1 MEYLE
6 IKYKAKKHKYNLIF
20 GLVWVALFLIEAIVD
35 SIMYWNLVIGM
46 IYLVAY
52 FFYSNKPY
60 ITVKNGVIKQNWI
73 FGKSIPVSE
82 ITQIKYFAGDYIIK
96 SNTKELSINTH
107 EIAPDSQA
115 ALTDWL
121 RTFQDKWVTPIPLLS
136 QKE

>member
-1 MEYLE
+1 MEDLE

-20 GLVWVALFLIEAIVD
+20 GLVWVALFLAGAITD
-35 SIMYWNLVIGM
+35 SPSYWHLGIAAL
-46 IYLVAY
+46 YLVPF
-52 FFYSNKPY
+52 FFYSKKPY
-60 ITVKNGVIKQNWI
+60 VTVKNGVIKQNWI

-96 SNTKELSINTH
+96 SHTKELSINTH
-107 EIAPDSQA
+107 EIAPNSLA